1 MGVSQNHSKSMCGM
15 NTEKNPSS
23 DLRFTGYQA
32 AMTHGAIP
40 DLINPYWRVT
50 GENRTKSWLS
60 LQAFPATA
68 GGLRYPD
75 GVSAT
80 GGNRFMAMDQYL

>member
-1 MGVSQNHSKSMCGM
+1 M
-15 NTEKNPSS
+15 NTETNPSS

-32 AMTHGAIP
+32 ATTHGAIS

-68 GGLRYPD
+68 GGLRYPH

-80 GGNRFMAMDQYL
+80 GGNMGMGQN